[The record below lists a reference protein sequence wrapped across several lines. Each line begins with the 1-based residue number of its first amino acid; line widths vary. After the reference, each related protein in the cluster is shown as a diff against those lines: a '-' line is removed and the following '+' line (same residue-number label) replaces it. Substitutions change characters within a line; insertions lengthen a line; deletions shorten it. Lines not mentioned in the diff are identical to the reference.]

1 MLQNIDMLAGLVDD
15 LKEVVQSLKS
25 HWVRLGVD
33 IGMRV
38 ESLSSLTLRQKAE
51 TELRDIISRYEALDE
66 RNKRNALTRDDEI
79 LGDAELE
86 VDVLA

>member
-1 MLQNIDMLAGLVDD
+1 MTYEVVDASSSMLQNIDMLAGLVDD

-66 RNKRNALTRDDEI
+66 RNKSDPFI
-79 LGDAELE
+79 SC
-86 VDVLA
+86 